1 MVSQRFVS
9 ITSMGDGGMALV
21 RNGFVKFGSYEG
33 EATDTKH
40 TGWSTLFRVSAPVSR
55 ATGGYQQSER
65 AAGATAVGMVTLVK
79 DLDAA
84 SVKLQKA
91 CATGLVLPNVKV
103 ELCTTVPGGTLPFLS
118 YEFEK
123 VILTHYDLEDP
134 RSFEHLLPMET
145 IAFTYTKATW
155 TYAKFGDDGT
165 SKGKVSE
172 SYTIGSG
179 GS

>member
-1 MVSQRFVS
+1 
-9 ITSMGDGGMALV
+9 MALA
-21 RNGFVKFGSYEG
+21 RNGFVRFGSYEG

-40 TGWSTLFRVSAPVSR
+40 AGWSTLMSVSAPVSR
-55 ATGGYQQSER
+55 ATGGYEQSER
-65 AAGATAVGMVTLVK
+65 GVGATAVGMVTVIK
-79 DLDAA
+79 DLDAV

-91 CATGLVLPNVKV
+91 CATGLLLPSVKV
-103 ELCTTVPGGTLPFLS
+103 ELCTTVQGGTLPFLS

-123 VILTHYDLEDP
+123 VIITYYDLEDP
-134 RSFEHLLPMET
+134 RSLDHLLPMEK

-155 TYAKFGDDGT
+155 TYVKYGDDGT

-179 GS
+179 SS